1 MPLCPIKWQ
10 PLKFFAK
17 LHKIALLMAII
28 VEGAEQFLAT
38 EIPWKTTKNI
48 FLFHL
53 NKLNIL
59 LANQILHILCIFIKP
74 NVWYSWSLKKLA
86 NKRWNFTGPPFCGG
100 WTQKLFEILA
110 DISFESSFQNTVLS
124 NLLLFLCACYQ
135 VDLDDIH
142 RNEAA
147 TSTARNFSIVDSYT
161 SFF

>member
-1 MPLCPIKWQ
+1 MSHKTATLKTFCEITQKSSFNGQHIWRRRIISGNWN
-10 PLKFFAK
+10 PLKNHEK
-17 LHKIALLMAII
+17 Y
-28 VEGAEQFLAT
+28 
-38 EIPWKTTKNI
+38 
-48 FLFHL
+48 LFHL